1 MKRLILYLTLLSVL
15 PVLTGCQRE
24 ENVRIQGVYYECI
37 GENEIGLPYNSM
49 AMYGYSSLYYDDR
62 IYISSICDG
71 YNIPTDVFGDE
82 IKTVYGNRD
91 VYWSD
96 EEDKLDEIT
105 CEGTLYQ
112 VKGYDDNFRVAVYY
126 NLSNSE
132 DSDNYLVRIYD
143 NLSGITLYSGG
154 EMFDEKFHLS
164 DSVNIEAGRYG
175 AEERRVL
182 SMEDEKV
189 KSFLNALYDG
199 LFMDP
204 KAEDYPKLD
213 IEEAYILSFRDANGL
228 PADIAVYKEGYI
240 SFIDR
245 GLDKMIVK
253 ADASACENIISD

>member
-91 VYWSD
+91 
-96 EEDKLDEIT
+96 
-105 CEGTLYQ
+105 
-112 VKGYDDNFRVAVYY
+112 
-126 NLSNSE
+126 
-132 DSDNYLVRIYD
+132 
-143 NLSGITLYSGG
+143 
-154 EMFDEKFHLS
+154 
-164 DSVNIEAGRYG
+164 
-175 AEERRVL
+175 
-182 SMEDEKV
+182 
-189 KSFLNALYDG
+189 
-199 LFMDP
+199 
-204 KAEDYPKLD
+204 
-213 IEEAYILSFRDANGL
+213 ANGL